1 MTTKKFETIVT
12 ILQWDELTD
21 LQIKLIDQA
30 KKQVLNAYAP
40 YSQFRV
46 GAAVA
51 LENGEIFSANNQ
63 ENAAYPSGLCAERVA
78 LFYANANYPSTPVN
92 TIAIAA
98 FTNGEFL
105 TDPISPCGSCRQVL
119 LESEIRFDQNIV
131 LLLYGTKNIY
141 RLENSK
147 QLLPLAFDKNTLE

>member
-21 LQIKLIDQA
+21 LQIKLINQA